1 MPPRILRVQS
11 VYGPALQEQA
21 RVGERTPGVLA
32 PVVLN
37 LLPSL
42 LAAPARAQRPVF
54 TRERSHGLGATAQGR
69 AALTLTESGMTRS
82 VITMGQAVRLIE
94 TALGT
99 MEGGRDLRRTASGLS
114 YLFL

>member
-1 MPPRILRVQS
+1 
-11 VYGPALQEQA
+11 
-21 RVGERTPGVLA
+21 
-32 PVVLN
+32 
-37 LLPSL
+37 
-42 LAAPARAQRPVF
+42 
-54 TRERSHGLGATAQGR
+54 
-69 AALTLTESGMTRS
+69 MTRF